1 MADQIQVPTYE
12 QIVTLLTKLATN
24 YSNMA
29 IMFYDIFYNEVPMDV
44 TFQMYNEEGVI
55 QTYTIP
61 NRAKDRANILNGNG
75 SPEGTVE
82 ANKGVIYQDLQD
94 GKLYIKLISGG
105 STGWSD
111 LISNAEFQNFLCSGN
126 GSPEG
131 VVEATT
137 GVLYVDRATATIYI
151 KSSDGGNTGWKEA
164 FADISNLATRS
175 LNNLTTTGENH
186 FANPSLGNLNN
197 TGKAKFNA
205 KEDVANKVT
214 SVTSASTDTQYPSAK
229 ATYDLIN
236 SELNHVVVEVGGTDS
251 NWYRLYRDGWLEAGG
266 YLTGGGTVNLIK
278 PFSSIRY
285 TLVPSSN
292 ATDFSKTTN
301 SFTLTVSSNSK
312 ETDWV
317 AYGWGAR

>member
-1 MADQIQVPTYE
+1 MADQITIPTYE
-12 QIVTLLTKLATN
+12 QIATMLTKLATN
-24 YSNMA
+24 YSNIA
-29 IMFYDIFYNEVPMDV
+29 ILFYDIFYNTIPMDV
-44 TFQMYNEEGVI
+44 TFQMYDDAGVL

-75 SPEGTVE
+75 SPEGVVD
-82 ANKGVIYQDLQD
+82 AAKGVIYQDLEN

-105 STGWSD
+105 STGWSEF
-111 LISNAEFQNFLCSGN
+111 ITNAEFQNFLCDGN

-131 VVEATT
+131 VVEANI
-137 GVLYVDRATATIYI
+137 GVLYVDRANASVYI
-151 KSSDGGNTGWKEA
+151 KTSDGGNTGWRA
-164 FADISNLATRS
+164 VFADIGNLATRS

-186 FANPSLGNLNN
+186 FANPSLSNINN

-205 KEDVANKVT
+205 KEDIANKVT

-236 SELNHVVVEVGGTDS
+236 SELAHVVVEVGGTDS

-266 YLTGGGTVNLIK
+266 YLTGGGTVNLVK
-278 PFSSIRY
+278 SFNSINY

-292 ATDFSKTTN
+292 ATGFSKATS
-301 SFTLTVSSNSK
+301 SFTLTVSSNTK

-317 AYGWGAR
+317 AYGWGA